1 MIMTAQKSNTAQRFE
16 DAYLKPAERKP
27 LPDTHSYE
35 IDKHGFVYRKGKR
48 IALQRKGEKWFA
60 QVYTTTG
67 KRLSF
72 DSERLAR
79 VMFGEEEYIL
89 NQEDIE
95 KNFNVRPVPDF
106 PRYVVTPYG
115 AIYCIDPP
123 KRGKNAG
130 RCYLLNATMKPKSS
144 YVTLYLHD
152 GRKRMKRVKDVIASA
167 WGD

>member
-1 MIMTAQKSNTAQRFE
+1 MTTAQKPKTAQRFE
-16 DAYLKPAERKP
+16 TLIFDMGKRKP

-35 IDKHGFVYRKGKR
+35 IDEHGFVYRKGKR
-48 IALQRKGEKWFA
+48 IQLQRRGSRWFA
-60 QVYTTTG
+60 QVYTKAG

-79 VMFGEEEYIL
+79 TMFGEKEYIL
-89 NQEDIE
+89 NREDIE
-95 KNFNVRPVPDF
+95 ANFNVRPVPDF

-130 RCYLLNATMKPKSS
+130 RCYLLNTVLKSKSS

-152 GRKRMKRVKDVIASA
+152 GRRRSKRVQDVVKSA
-167 WGD
+167 WPD

>member
-1 MIMTAQKSNTAQRFE
+1 MITAQKTKTAQRFE
-16 DAYLKPAERKP
+16 TLIFNMGKRKP

-35 IDKHGFVYRKGKR
+35 IDEHGFVYCKGKR
-48 IALQRKGEKWFA
+48 VQLQRRGSKWFA
-60 QVYTTTG
+60 QVYTKAG

-79 VMFGEEEYIL
+79 TMFGEKEYIL

-95 KNFNVRPVPDF
+95 KNFNVRPVPEF
-106 PRYVVTPYG
+106 SRYVVTSYG

-130 RCYLLNATMKPKSS
+130 KCYLLNAAMKSKSS
-144 YVTLYLHD
+144 YVTLYHHD
-152 GRKRMKRVKDVIASA
+152 GRRRSKRVQDVVKSA
-167 WGD
+167 WPD